1 MSTPFLVVA
10 GCDGRA
16 LGILPLN
23 HVDFA
28 PPAIGKIANLARPGL
43 VQKLESVME
52 NREVLSHVERFTEG
66 MTERPAKEK
75 CARRFY
81 LFGHIAQ
88 DGNGNGGNSGGFDG
102 PLNQS
107 HGPIAEPSSR
117 GEKHEIWLF
126 RSQIGKQLWKH
137 RLLESGN
144 MGPVNVPHERIVVP
158 CHTADLP
165 GRSEFAHAV
174 QWQEDVEIAVGIPMV
189 VIVVRDRQV
198 VCAGVARNDPIRW
211 VSLGIVHVKWTVAAK
226 VKPSGGDQADS
237 ALSQRF
243 VDWSP
248 RNIGFLFD
256 MREFAPE
263 ASNEWHAREQL
274 C

>member
-66 MTERPAKEK
+66 MTERPAKEQ
-75 CARRFY
+75 CARRFH
-81 LFGHIAQ
+81 FFRNIAQ
-88 DGNGNGGNSGGFDG
+88 DGDGHGWDSRRFDG

-117 GEKHEIWLF
+117 GEKHKVWF
-126 RSQIGKQLWKH
+126 FH
-137 RLLESGN
+137 RQ
-144 MGPVNVPHERIVVP
+144 
-158 CHTADLP
+158 T
-165 GRSEFAHAV
+165 
-174 QWQEDVEIAVGIPMV
+174 
-189 VIVVRDRQV
+189 
-198 VCAGVARNDPIRW
+198 
-211 VSLGIVHVKWTVAAK
+211 
-226 VKPSGGDQADS
+226 
-237 ALSQRF
+237 
-243 VDWSP
+243 
-248 RNIGFLFD
+248 
-256 MREFAPE
+256 RE
-263 ASNEWHAREQL
+263 
-274 C
+274 